1 MAKKVEE
8 LEVWQRAK
16 DLGVAV
22 NATINGVNFQKD
34 WKLRDQIRDATDSVL
49 SNISEGFEQPTD
61 RAFAHY
67 LYVSKA
73 SNAETRVRL
82 GVACRRSYISQV
94 EFENC
99 DRIGDQIARMLTGLI
114 KYLVS
119 SDRTDRGIG
128 RRRNPA
134 S

>member
-22 NATINGVNFQKD
+22 NAIINGVNFQKD
-34 WKLRDQIRDATDSVL
+34 WKLRDQIRDATNSVL

-73 SNAETRVRL
+73 SNAETRARL

-94 EFENC
+94 EFESC

-119 SDRTDRGIG
+119 SDRKDRGIG